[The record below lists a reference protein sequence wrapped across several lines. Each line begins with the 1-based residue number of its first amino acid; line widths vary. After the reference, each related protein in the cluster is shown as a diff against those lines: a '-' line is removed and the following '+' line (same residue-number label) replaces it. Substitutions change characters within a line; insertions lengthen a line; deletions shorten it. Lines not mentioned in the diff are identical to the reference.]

1 MTVPP
6 TGPSARRTPAWD
18 RLVAA
23 ANELFYAEGIHAVGV
38 DRIIEHAGVSRASFY
53 NNFDSKEQLI
63 HAYLM
68 ARHQGTIS
76 RLSDAV
82 GRHDDPRQKILAVF
96 DTQAAQFRQPDFNGC
111 PFAAAS
117 TGAPPGGT
125 IESDAAG
132 FRAILDPL
140 VPLSRTIFEAPT
152 RYYKTGVTF
161 LAWLSGFQDRFVM
174 IGGYQSARDAEHLR
188 RLYSLAEQAGLFPD
202 PGLAKERFDALA

>member
-6 TGPSARRTPAWD
+6 TGPSARRTPARD

-23 ANELFYAEGIHAVGV
+23 ANELFYAEGIHGVGV

-63 HAYLM
+63 HTYLM

-96 DTQAAQFRQPDFNGC
+96 DTQAAQFRQPGFNGC

-132 FRAILDPL
+132 FRAWIRALFTAL
-140 VPLSRTIFEAPT
+140 ASEA
-152 RYYKTGVTF
+152 G
-161 LAWLSGFQDRFVM
+161 A
-174 IGGYQSARDAEHLR
+174 
-188 RLYSLAEQAGLFPD
+188 PD
-202 PGLAKERFDALA
+202 PGPLGRQLHVVYDGAGLTARMDRDPGIASATRSAVQALLDAAIPSRQRLA

>member
-1 MTVPP
+1 MTL
-6 TGPSARRTPAWD
+6 PSPRASNHPTPARD
-18 RLVAA
+18 RLLAA

-132 FRAILDPL
+132 FRAWIRALFTALAGEAGPL
-140 VPLSRTIFEAPT
+140 GRQLHV
-152 RYYKTGVTF
+152 
-161 LAWLSGFQDRFVM
+161 
-174 IGGYQSARDAEHLR
+174 
-188 RLYSLAEQAGLFPD
+188 LYDGAGLTARMDRD
-202 PGLAKERFDALA
+202 PGIASATRSAVQALLDAAIPGRPR